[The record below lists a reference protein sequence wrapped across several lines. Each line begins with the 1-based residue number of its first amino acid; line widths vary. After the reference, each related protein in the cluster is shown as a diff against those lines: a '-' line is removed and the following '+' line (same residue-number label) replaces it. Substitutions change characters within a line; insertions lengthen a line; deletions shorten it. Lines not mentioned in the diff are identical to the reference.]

1 MRNHRFALIGVFFLP
16 LIFFVSGCATVV
28 SGTTQK
34 IPVSSNPT
42 GAVAKVDGGISAI
55 TPTVFNLERKS
66 EHTIEITKEG
76 YKTAII
82 AIKHALNGAVWGN
95 ILAGGVIG
103 AAVDMS
109 NGANQKLVPDRVDV
123 ILEAGQ
129 GQVVVEPAV
138 AAAPNSQKK

>member
-1 MRNHRFALIGVFFLP
+1 MYKYKTALVSILLLPVTLFL
-16 LIFFVSGCATVV
+16 SGCATVV

-42 GAVAKVDGGISAI
+42 GAIARVDGGISAI

-76 YKTAII
+76 YKTIVI
-82 AIKHALNGAVWGN
+82 AIRRALNGAVWGN
-95 ILAGGVIG
+95 VLAGGIIG

-109 NGANQKLVPDRVDV
+109 NGA
-123 ILEAGQ
+123 
-129 GQVVVEPAV
+129 
-138 AAAPNSQKK
+138 